1 MGLFL
6 RLATSTTL
14 TALAVPFYLRWSGQ
28 QVNQQ
33 LDKMQKAVHFTPG
46 AEPPLPPA
54 VVAGAVGI
62 GIGHFVVGRLL
73 RLGWL
78 EAAANLLLG
87 LLLGVT
93 VFIYRSEDE
102 EV

>member
-1 MGLFL
+1 MGSFL
-6 RLATSTTL
+6 RLAASTTL

-33 LDKMQKAVHFTPG
+33 LDKMQKAVNFTPG
-46 AEPPLPPA
+46 ASPKLPPA

-62 GIGHFVVGRLL
+62 GIGHFVAGRLL

>member
-1 MGLFL
+1 MGSFL
-6 RLATSTTL
+6 RLAISTAL
-14 TALAVPFYLRWSGQ
+14 TALAVPFYLRWSSQ
-28 QVNQQ
+28 QVNYQF
-33 LDKMQKAVHFTPG
+33 DKMQKAAHFTPG
-46 AEPPLPPA
+46 AEPPLPP
-54 VVAGAVGI
+54 VGI

>member
-1 MGLFL
+1 
-6 RLATSTTL
+6 
-14 TALAVPFYLRWSGQ
+14 
-28 QVNQQ
+28 
-33 LDKMQKAVHFTPG
+33 
-46 AEPPLPPA
+46 